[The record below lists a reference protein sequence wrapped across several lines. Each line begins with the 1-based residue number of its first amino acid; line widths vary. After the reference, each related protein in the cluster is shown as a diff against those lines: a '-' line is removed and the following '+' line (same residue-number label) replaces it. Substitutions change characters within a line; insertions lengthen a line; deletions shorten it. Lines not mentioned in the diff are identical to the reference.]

1 MNNNFG
7 YSDKI
12 PENLREPF
20 CKLSCHVANIK
31 QKIILYNQLYMTDE
45 SVTILNQASPTPF
58 KLIKESLAA
67 DIMMSIFRLLD
78 PEKSCGKENLSVAF
92 LKNEFSTYSIHG
104 LNEIFEKLKSLKKQV
119 EPYRHKILAHNDLK
133 KVVSPATA
141 EKTNFPWD
149 TLQEIVNM
157 LCIILNL
164 IYQNFANAEMSF
176 TPIQRGSGRALI
188 ALLKKLKEV

>member
-1 MNNNFG
+1 MNSRFG

-20 CKLSCHVANIK
+20 CKLSCHVVNIK
-31 QKIILYNQLYMTDE
+31 QKIILYDQLYMTDE
-45 SVTILNQASPTPF
+45 NVKILNNASPTPF
-58 KLIKESLAA
+58 KLIKESLAT

-92 LKNEFSTYSIHG
+92 LKNGFSMCSIQG
-104 LNEIFEKLKSLKKQV
+104 LNEIFEKLMSLKKQV

-141 EKTNFPWD
+141 TKTNFPWN
-149 TLQEIVNM
+149 TLQEIINL
-157 LCIILNL
+157 LCASLNL
-164 IYQNFANAEMSF
+164 IYQNFVNAEMIF
-176 TPIQRGSGRALI
+176 IPKQRSSGRALI
-188 ALLKKLKEV
+188 ALLKKLKEA